1 MVGVRR
7 TRDLALMSVPTTPT
21 TSNDSPGGS
30 SRQDSTQP
38 SSLASVSSGQ
48 ESILKP
54 EVQDEQSVGE
64 VRGVGEEDTVG
75 DEEDTE
81 GMDIKARALTN
92 LLKTSS
98 VHMLSPP
105 VISLRLLTLSSCRF
119 LWRLWPKK

>member
-1 MVGVRR
+1 MVGVLRNR
-7 TRDLALMSVPTTPT
+7 GLALMSAPTTPT
-21 TSNDSPGGS
+21 ISNDSPGGS

-38 SSLASVSSGQ
+38 SSLDSVASGQ
-48 ESILKP
+48 ESVLKL
-54 EVQDEQSVGE
+54 EVQDEQSAGGTG
-64 VRGVGEEDTVG
+64 GVGEEATVE

-98 VHMLSPP
+98 VHNLSNP
-105 VISLRLLTLSSCRF
+105 VISLKPLILTSCRF

>member
-21 TSNDSPGGS
+21 TSNDSSGGS

-48 ESILKP
+48 ENILKP

-64 VRGVGEEDTVG
+64 VGEEDTVG
-75 DEEDTE
+75 NEEDPE

-98 VHMLSPP
+98 VHILSPP

>member
-7 TRDLALMSVPTTPT
+7 TWDLALMSVPTTPT
-21 TSNDSPGGS
+21 TSNDSSGGS

-64 VRGVGEEDTVG
+64 VGEEDTVG
-75 DEEDTE
+75 NEEDPE

-98 VHMLSPP
+98 VHILSPP
-105 VISLRLLTLSSCRF
+105 VISLRLLTLSSYRF